1 MDKRIFVVFILGLFV
16 IGFVSATSVG
26 VSESEFTEG
35 KVVYTSPTIY
45 FVNSTAYVNASEWW
59 ITNEGNLDNVADLLL
74 SMFSLTWIDT
84 DIDMVNNGLLNVGDI
99 DGDGIGSYFNSTLLI
114 DGDMAGG
121 NATLVIEADSSHF
134 ACINMTEGNNIGMQ
148 ICYDGAGANR
158 AFVISNLLD
167 GNEYFWIDR
176 TTGLIHFNNDTV
188 AVSLITETINSTD
201 WSNASSALNGT
212 FVPYTGAV
220 DNVDFGIYN
229 ITTTG
234 NFTADYGFF
243 NYLGSVISRI
253 TKIFA
258 SALDVDGDVNITGFL
273 NVSKNI
279 TTTDTHCFNADC
291 SAKIYH
297 NGTGL
302 IIES

>member
-35 KVVYTSPTIY
+35 KVVYTSPLVS
-45 FVNSTAYVNASEWW
+45 FNNGTAYVNSSNFWD
-59 ITNEGNLDNVADLLL
+59 NLDTPADILHNLL
-74 SMFSLTWIDT
+74 SNLAWSVAGHTMDT
-84 DIDMVNNGLLNVGDI
+84 DLDM
-99 DGDGIGSYFNSTLLI
+99 
-114 DGDMAGG
+114 
-121 NATLVIEADSSHF
+121 
-134 ACINMTEGNNIGMQ
+134 
-148 ICYDGAGANR
+148 
-158 AFVISNLLD
+158 
-167 GNEYFWIDR
+167 
-176 TTGLIHFNNDTV
+176 ND
-188 AVSLITETINSTD
+188 ND
-201 WSNASSALNGT
+201 
-212 FVPYTGAV
+212 
-220 DNVDFGIYN
+220 